1 MKVNLETTKAS
12 LKTSNVGL
20 ELETPKASLKLEMP
34 KVSREL
40 ETLKARREG
49 KKTSPKTQEGR
60 GKARGASTEKQ
71 RNVGRPTNG

>member
-20 ELETPKASLKLEMP
+20 ELETPKA
-34 KVSREL
+34 SREL

-60 GKARGASTEKQ
+60 GKARGASTEKL